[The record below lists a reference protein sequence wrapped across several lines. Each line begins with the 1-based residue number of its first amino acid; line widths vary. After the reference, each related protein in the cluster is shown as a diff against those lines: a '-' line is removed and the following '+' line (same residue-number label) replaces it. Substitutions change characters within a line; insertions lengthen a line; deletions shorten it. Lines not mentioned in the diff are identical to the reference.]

1 MKNIKF
7 KYYILYGINVV
18 IVKPESD
25 TRNNFFYKTEFEI
38 NKKYN
43 KL

>member
-7 KYYILYGINVV
+7 TYYILYGIYVV
-18 IVKPESD
+18 IEESESD
-25 TRNNFFYKTEFEI
+25 TRNIFFYKTEFEI
-38 NKKYN
+38 NKNYN